1 MYKHRGDMKMVKD
14 VSEHEIRKVI
24 KQIKHSAIDR
34 TLVELGIIKKFKI
47 NKDNVSV
54 TLAFPFENIPIKDYL
69 IMSVKVPLEKMGLKV
84 EIKTT
89 VMNEEET
96 ERFLDM
102 EGKHW
107 KWGR

>member
-1 MYKHRGDMKMVKD
+1 MAEN
-14 VSEHEIRKVI
+14 VSEEKIRKVI
-24 KQIKHSAIDR
+24 QQIKHSAIDC
-34 TLVELGIIKKFKI
+34 TLADLGIIK
-47 NKDNVSV
+47 NVEV
-54 TLAFPFENIPIKDYL
+54 KKKRVVITLSFPFANIPIKDYL

>member
-1 MYKHRGDMKMVKD
+1 MVKD

-69 IMSVKVPLEKMGLKV
+69 IMSVKVPLEKLHLIV
-84 EIKTT
+84 EVKTT
-89 VMNEEET
+89 VMSKKET
-96 ERFLDM
+96 ERFLVM
-102 EGKHW
+102 EEKYWKTGK
-107 KWGR
+107 KADG